1 MHYLLRS
8 FHQLW
13 INLCAVS
20 ASLSF
25 HFSLLCV
32 SPCDWLVIFEIL
44 PLSHCRLPISLSFK
58 SSGSDPLF
66 AVTFTQAELG
76 LALRGAGLKGS
87 LCLGEEKCSHL
98 AERWPGSDDGGWQGG
113 CSDCCLA
120 LQKPTTLALIEAVNE
135 ANLLTLN
142 PRSLWGFGN
151 TSEQRWVN
159 CSLCCLVAAFF
170 LTCPW
175 IPVIRESGN
184 AFQHC
189 SMAFFYFGTVDLCQ
203 IRGLEQ
209 VHNH

>member
-1 MHYLLRS
+1 MWLAGYTWNPSSLSLS
-8 FHQLW
+8 VFLF
-13 INLCAVS
+13 LS
-20 ASLSF
+20 ASRVQGQIHCLQ
-25 HFSLLCV
+25 
-32 SPCDWLVIFEIL
+32 W
-44 PLSHCRLPISLSFK
+44 LSHKQNWGRLSEGP
-58 SSGSDPLF
+58 
-66 AVTFTQAELG
+66 E
-76 LALRGAGLKGS
+76 LKGS
-87 LCLGEEKCSHL
+87 FCLGEEKCSHL

-120 LQKPTTLALIEAVNE
+120 LIEAANE
-135 ANLLTLN
+135 ANLLALN
-142 PRSLWGFGN
+142 PRRLWGFGN

-184 AFQHC
+184 AFHRC
-189 SMAFFYFGTVDLCQ
+189 SMAFFYFGIVDLCQ

>member
-1 MHYLLRS
+1 MLSLL
-8 FHQLW
+8 L
-13 INLCAVS
+13 
-20 ASLSF
+20 F
-25 HFSLLCV
+25 HFISPCCV
-32 SPCDWLVIFEIL
+32 SVPVTGWLYLKSF
-44 PLSHCRLPISLSFK
+44 LSLTVGLPISLSFK

-142 PRSLWGFGN
+142 PRRLWGFGN

-175 IPVIRESGN
+175 IPVISGN
-184 AFQHC
+184 AFHRC